1 MDNDRTIGRANAR
14 QGASASSSG
23 VAASASAASSAAA
36 ASASGGQQP
45 PASPAGKSSRPSHA
59 DHAGAPKTT
68 AKASAAPLEWPT
80 SSDHYQL
87 MNRVGQGAFA
97 SVWRARIVTVSND
110 DDAVE
115 REEEV
120 QECAIKIMDLEHV
133 NINISGR
140 NCLNLESAELMKS
153 FFPRLIDRCRHQRK
167 ALSLKPVDN
176 LG

>member
-133 NINISGR
+133 NINISGELR
-140 NCLNLESAELMKS
+140 LSHDLEDLE
-153 FFPRLIDRCRHQRK
+153 RLSMPTLVDLQREV
-167 ALSLKPVDN
+167 ATV
-176 LG
+176 